1 MDTTPELVTL
11 KPETGIAIREKV
23 PLAKLPAF
31 FGAAFG
37 ELAACAGGEV
47 AGPPLARYFAF
58 EPAGVDVEAIFPLR
72 APVAVTGRI
81 HAVALPG
88 GPAVQ
93 VRHVGS
99 YDELGRTYQSIEEW
113 IDDHHEKRADAVR
126 EVYLSMPT
134 APVDE
139 RVTLVVQPLQT

>member
-11 KPETGIAIREKV
+11 EPETGIAIRAKV
-23 PLAKLPAF
+23 PLAELPAF

-37 ELAACAGGEV
+37 ELAACAGDRV
-47 AGPPLARYFAF
+47 AGPPCARYFTF
-58 EPAGVDVEAIFPLR
+58 ESAGVDVEAIFPLR
-72 APVAVTGRI
+72 AQVAVTGRI

-99 YDELGRTYQSIEEW
+99 YNDLGQTYQSIEEW
-113 IDDHHEKRADAVR
+113 IDDHHKHKADAIR
-126 EVYLSMPT
+126 EVYITSPA
-134 APVDE
+134 APITE
-139 RVTLVVQPLQT
+139 RVTLVVQPLQA